1 MHAYDDHI
9 PIMMIKLQVT
19 IINHVVDIDDNDHHH
34 HLINIDGDNDDL
46 NNDNDHHII

>member
-9 PIMMIKLQVT
+9 PIMMIKLQIT

-34 HLINIDGDNDDL
+34 L

>member
-9 PIMMIKLQVT
+9 PIMMITV
-19 IINHVVDIDDNDHHH
+19 IILNHVVDIDDNDHHY
-34 HLINIDGDNDDL
+34 LINIDGDNDDL